1 MSLDSRINNPSQY
14 LPHDPKNIWSSDTNS
29 KIREILDIN
38 EDDLDEQII
47 ELISIIVPNAW
58 LSFSREWWKVKKIF
72 SVSSFIRLI
81 HIWNNVL
88 VVDMIQMPNQWI
100 KAMLEVFSY
109 AVRNDIKTLR
119 WKVQPQKKYSQRRKK
134 ILLDFYVDF
143 WFTSNDWGNI
153 SFEMNND
160 NKRVLRN
167 KILYY
172 LKNWRLHT

>member
-1 MSLDSRINNPSQY
+1 MQYFTDDSKFTWPPDINAT
-14 LPHDPKNIWSSDTNS
+14 IT
-29 KIREILDIN
+29 EILDIN
-38 EDDLDEQII
+38 EDDIDEQII
-47 ELISIIVPNAW
+47 ELISIILPNAW
-58 LSFSREWWKVKKIF
+58 LAFSSEWSKVKKIF

-81 HIWNNVL
+81 HTWNDVL
-88 VVDMIQMPNQWI
+88 VVDMIQMPNQGI

-143 WFTSNDWGNI
+143 WFTSNDWENI

-160 NKRVLRN
+160 NKKVLRN

>member
-1 MSLDSRINNPSQY
+1 MIKS
-14 LPHDPKNIWSSDTNS
+14 
-29 KIREILDIN
+29 
-38 EDDLDEQII
+38 
-47 ELISIIVPNAW
+47 
-58 LSFSREWWKVKKIF
+58 KKIF

-81 HIWNNVL
+81 HTWNDVL
-88 VVDMIQMPNQWI
+88 VVDMIQMPNQGI

-143 WFTSNDWGNI
+143 WFTSNDWENI

-160 NKRVLRN
+160 NKKVLRN